1 MDGKDHEIT
10 RILFELQTHPEASQ
24 EATNR
29 LFAAVHGELRRMAA
43 RIMRDERPDH
53 ILQAT
58 ALVHEA
64 YLRLVDVRSVDWQS
78 RAHFFGVA
86 ARAMRQILVDQARER
101 ATAKRGGGLRQVTL
115 DDQLSLTTVDELDIL
130 NLDRILTS
138 LAEMDKRLAQVV
150 EYRVFAGMS
159 VEEVALVLGV
169 SVRTVHNDWR
179 VAKKW
184 LGRELSQKDPP
195 ALPNTSKSPPRVS
208 PSDGA
213 SGGPHP

>member
-1 MDGKDHEIT
+1 MTTNGKDHEIT
-10 RILFELQTHPEASQ
+10 RILSELQKDPEGSQ
-24 EATNR
+24 EAANR
-29 LFAAVHGELRRMAA
+29 LFTAVHGELRRMAG
-43 RIMRDERPDH
+43 RIMRDERPGH

-64 YLRLVDVRSVDWQS
+64 YLRLVDIRSVDWQS

-115 DDQLSLTTVDELDIL
+115 DDRLTLASVDELDLL
-130 NLDRILTS
+130 NLDRILTR

-159 VEEVALVLGV
+159 VEDVALVLGV

-179 VAKKW
+179 VAKIW
-184 LGRELSQKDPP
+184 LSRELSERD
-195 ALPNTSKSPPRVS
+195 SPKP
-208 PSDGA
+208 
-213 SGGPHP
+213 

>member
-10 RILFELQTHPEASQ
+10 RILSELQEHPEGSQ

-29 LFAAVHGELRRMAA
+29 LFAAVHGELRRMAG
-43 RIMRDERPDH
+43 RLMRDERSDH

-64 YLRLVDVRSVDWQS
+64 YLRLVDIRSADWQS

-86 ARAMRQILVDQARER
+86 ARAMRQILVDQAREH
-101 ATAKRGGGLRQVTL
+101 AAAKRGGGLRQVTL
-115 DDQLSLTTVDELDIL
+115 DDRLTLTSVDELDLL
-130 NLDRILTS
+130 NLDRSLTS

-159 VEEVALVLGV
+159 VDEVALVLGV
-169 SVRTVHNDWR
+169 SVRTVHNDWC
-179 VAKKW
+179 VAKIW
-184 LGRELSQKDPP
+184 LSRELSGRD
-195 ALPNTSKSPPRVS
+195 SS
-208 PSDGA
+208 
-213 SGGPHP
+213 